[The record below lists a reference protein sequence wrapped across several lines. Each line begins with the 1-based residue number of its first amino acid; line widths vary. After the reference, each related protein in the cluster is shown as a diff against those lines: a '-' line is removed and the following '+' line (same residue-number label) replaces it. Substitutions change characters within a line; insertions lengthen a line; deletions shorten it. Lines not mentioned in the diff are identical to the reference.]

1 MNGEMIYSDRVRQAR
16 ELKRLTQ
23 KQVADAVGVNQ
34 STIARIEDGTTL
46 SPLYDLLS
54 AIARE
59 TDVTVEFFKREPV
72 KPFPKGSLVYRARS
86 RITLGEQNQAHQYAK
101 LLVEQTQRMGKRLSL
116 PALQLPICEDPA
128 QAARLTRGVLGIA
141 PLNSMPHLV
150 NRLERHGIVVF
161 GLPFRMEKV
170 DAFSAWAEMDGER
183 PFVAL
188 SGDCPGDRTR
198 FSVAHELGHLVM
210 HKGLDGRNQ
219 DLEGEANQF
228 AAEFLL
234 PEDAM
239 RQILNQRLTL
249 ANVARLKSRWK
260 VSIQMIVRRARD
272 LGIITERRYRY
283 LFMEIGKKGWRTSE
297 PVDIPVEHPRLFR
310 QMTERLYGA
319 AKKDLGLAA
328 ALGITV
334 DLAATLLK
342 QYDSVLGTRRLAETE
357 PYNIGSWEHIN

>member
-1 MNGEMIYSDRVRQAR
+1 MNGETIYSDRVKQAR

-54 AIARE
+54 AIAHE
-59 TDVTVEFFKREPV
+59 TDVTVEFFRREPV

-141 PLNSMPHLV
+141 PLIPMPHLV
-150 NRLERHGIVVF
+150 NHLERHGIVVF
-161 GLPFRMEKV
+161 GLPFMMEKV

-198 FSVAHELGHLVM
+198 FSVAHELGHLVI

-219 DLEGEANQF
+219 DLEAEANQF
-228 AAEFLL
+228 AAEFPTTRGCHAANPQPTLDSCECSTTQEPMEGL
-234 PEDAM
+234 NTDDSPSGERPRDYHRKALSVLVYGDWKEGVANIGAGGYTCGTSQAVSSNDREVVWS
-239 RQILNQRLTL
+239 RQER
-249 ANVARLKSRWK
+249 
-260 VSIQMIVRRARD
+260 
-272 LGIITERRYRY
+272 LGIGGRFRHYGG
-283 LFMEIGKKGWRTSE
+283 LGGNS
-297 PVDIPVEHPRLFR
+297 VE
-310 QMTERLYGA
+310 T
-319 AKKDLGLAA
+319 
-328 ALGITV
+328 I
-334 DLAATLLK
+334 
-342 QYDSVLGTRRLAETE
+342 
-357 PYNIGSWEHIN
+357 